1 MILIMGKKHT
11 AFLIFAIVLTGIAY
25 QPYAQQVHIP
35 RIDLMPDL
43 PQPYLMRDWKT
54 VAQQYDSMVFDLQ
67 LQGQYLPLVFFRQQS
82 INYPDD
88 PSFGLHTS
96 VGTTYPTSGE
106 AINVMP
112 AVVGASLCGIDKSNQ
127 FGHNWAL
134 MCQEFF
140 NKRPSENIYLNHP
153 ATSSG
158 NDWWYETMPNIFYL
172 QLKSLYPEIAV
183 FDEQLEP
190 MASQWFRALE
200 NMGASDTPWT
210 VPEMNYRAWKMSTMS
225 PLTTGVPEPEAAGA
239 IAWIMYQTYQI
250 TGLEEHRMA
259 AEWALEFLNNLSA
272 NPSYELQLPYGVY
285 TAARMNAE
293 IGTNYDIE
301 KMLNWVFDR
310 GQLRGWGTIVGNW
323 GGFDCSG
330 LVGEAN
336 DQGND
341 YAFMMNGF
349 QHAAALVPM
358 LRYDK
363 RFATAIAK
371 WILNLANASRL
382 FYPQFLPPDFQDNWS
397 WANTYDPNSVI
408 AYEAMK
414 EVKSGKSPY
423 ATGDAI
429 DGDWSQTNLMLY
441 SSSHVGY
448 LAALIDTTDVE
459 GILQIDLLK
468 TDFYH
473 ADAYPT
479 FLLYNPHSETKTVSL
494 PLHDGIFDIYD
505 AFSGTVILF
514 EQSGQSLLQI
524 EAASAI
530 MPVLIPAGSEIV
542 EEGRK
547 SMVNEI
553 VIDFNN
559 GNLIPNHSPRI
570 KSLGVHS
577 TLVETNTETQI
588 YCTAEDYDDD
598 LLIYQWWLNSE
609 PQEGGS
615 VFNFLAD
622 EPGLYIISCKVS
634 DPGGLSDSAAIIM
647 EAVDKIPLAPEIV
660 MLKAT
665 PRKCEPSQTINLD
678 CLATDANGDSL
689 SYAWHGFQGQLIGNA
704 AEVIYTVP
712 ALSGNYFVHCTVT
725 DTDGLSSSDSLL
737 IMVREFPASPAGE
750 LVARYPLYGNALDV
764 SANQL
769 HGTAGGGV
777 YWGNNAAGEPQKSA
791 CLNGTSANISLPS
804 DPLFNYT
811 QAMSLAFFMK
821 IEQFY
826 EREQYIVSHGS
837 WQNRYKVSISNN
849 RIRFTV
855 NTTNGIFDLD
865 SETVPETGKWY
876 HIAAVYDGNDAELW
890 VDAELD
896 NFLMQTGSIR
906 TSTINPVIGQH
917 LPGNNDFNI
926 HGCINNVSFYNYAL
940 LPAEIE
946 SDLQSGIFEILN
958 RKKYHSL
965 IIFPNPAN
973 ENIITIQ
980 SAGLVQEKL
989 AYSISD
995 MTGRIVQTGKTLA
1008 SGHDQHIILLDHKLR
1023 NGVYMVRVIVS
1034 AEQKNGIF
1042 ILNR

>member
-1 MILIMGKKHT
+1 MAKNYAFFIFI
-11 AFLIFAIVLTGIAY
+11 AIFLIFETK
-25 QPYAQQVHIP
+25 QPLAQQVSIP

-67 LQGQYLPLVFFRQQS
+67 LQGLYLPLVFFRQQS
-82 INYPDD
+82 INYPDN

-96 VGTTYPTSGE
+96 VGTIYPTSGE

-112 AVVGASLCGIDKSNQ
+112 AVVGASLCGIDKSSQ

-140 NKRPSENIYLNHP
+140 NKRPAENIYLNHP

-172 QLKSLYPEIAV
+172 QLTSLYPEIAV

-190 MASQWFRALE
+190 MASQWFKALE
-200 NMGASDTPWT
+200 NMGASATPWT
-210 VPEMNYRAWKMSTMS
+210 VPEMNYRAWKMSNMS
-225 PLTTGVPEPEAAGA
+225 PLTTEVPEPEAAGA
-239 IAWIMYQTYQI
+239 IAWVMYQTYQI

-259 AEWALEFLNNLSA
+259 AEWALEFLDNLSS

-310 GQLRGWGTIVGNW
+310 GHLRGWGTIVGNW

-363 RFATAIAK
+363 HFATAIAK

-382 FYPQFLPPDFQDNWS
+382 FYPKFLPPDFQDNWS

-429 DGDWSQTNLMLY
+429 NGGWSQTNLMLY

-459 GILQIDLLK
+459 SVLKIDLLK

-473 ADAYPT
+473 APAYPS
-479 FLLYNPHSETKTVSL
+479 FLLYNPHGETRTVTL
-494 PLHDGIFDIYD
+494 PLPEGIFDIYD
-505 AFSGTVILF
+505 ALSGMVILYA
-514 EQSGQSLLQI
+514 QSGQSLLQI
-524 EAASAI
+524 EATSST
-530 MPVLIPAGSEIV
+530 MPVLIPNGSEIV
-542 EEGRK
+542 EVGSK
-547 SMVNEI
+547 SMVND
-553 VIDFNN
+553 VIIDHNN
-559 GNLIPNHSPRI
+559 GNVVTNHPPRI
-570 KSLGVHS
+570 KSLGAPS
-577 TLVETNTETQI
+577 TLVETNTETQV
-588 YCTAEDYDDD
+588 YCTAVNNDDD
-598 LLIYQWWLNSE
+598 LLTYQWWLNGE
-609 PQEGGS
+609 LQEGGS
-615 VFNFLAD
+615 VFSFLAD
-622 EPGLYIISCKVS
+622 EPGLYTVSCKVS
-634 DPGGLSDSAAIIM
+634 DPGGLADSASIII

-665 PRKCEPSQTINLD
+665 PRKCEPSQTINLE
-678 CLATDANGDSL
+678 CLASDANGDSL
-689 SYAWHGFQGQLIGNA
+689 FFAWHDFQGHLIGNVD
-704 AEVIYTVP
+704 EVLYTVP
-712 ALSGNYFVHCTVT
+712 AIIGNYYVRCTVM
-725 DTDGLSSSDSLL
+725 DTDELSTGDSLL
-737 IMVREFPASPAGE
+737 LMVRQFPTSPAGE

-791 CLNGTSANISLPS
+791 CLNGTSAHILLPS
-804 DPLFNYT
+804 DPLYNYT
-811 QAMSLAFFMK
+811 QAMALSFFMK

-826 EREQYIVSHGS
+826 EREQYIISHGS

-855 NTTNGIFDLD
+855 NTTSGIFDLD
-865 SETVPETGKWY
+865 SEMVPETGKWY

-890 VDAELD
+890 IDARLD
-896 NFLMQTGSIR
+896 NFKMHTGSIQ
-906 TSTINPVIGQH
+906 TSAINPVIGQH
-917 LPGNNDFNI
+917 LPGNNDFNF

-946 SDLQSGIFEILN
+946 SDLQSGLFEILN
-958 RKKYHSL
+958 RKKHHAL
-965 IIFPNPAN
+965 NIFPNPTN
-973 ENIITIQ
+973 ESRITIQ
-980 SAGLVQEKL
+980 FAGLVPEKL
-989 AYSISD
+989 AYAISD
-995 MTGRIVQTGKTLA
+995 ITGRIVQTGKTLA
-1008 SGHDQHIILLDHKLR
+1008 SGRDQHIIILDHKLR
-1023 NGVYMVRVIVS
+1023 NGVYLVSVMVNS
-1034 AEQKNGIF
+1034 EQKNGLF

>member
-1 MILIMGKKHT
+1 
-11 AFLIFAIVLTGIAY
+11 
-25 QPYAQQVHIP
+25 
-35 RIDLMPDL
+35 
-43 PQPYLMRDWKT
+43 
-54 VAQQYDSMVFDLQ
+54 
-67 LQGQYLPLVFFRQQS
+67 QGQYLPLVFFRQQS
-82 INYPDD
+82 TNYPDD
-88 PSFGLHTS
+88 LSFGLHTS
-96 VGTTYPTSGE
+96 VGTNAPTSGE

-127 FGHNWAL
+127 FGYNWAL

-140 NKRPSENIYLNHP
+140 NKRPAENIYLNHP

-158 NDWWYETMPNIFYL
+158 NDWWYETIPNIFFL

-190 MASQWFRALE
+190 MASQWFKALQH
-200 NMGASDTPWT
+200 MGASATPWT
-210 VPEMNYRAWKMSTMS
+210 LPEMNYRAWEMSTMS

-250 TGLEEHRMA
+250 TELEDYRMA
-259 AEWALEFLNNLSA
+259 AEWALEFMDNLGS

-310 GQLRGWGTIVGNW
+310 GHLRGWGTIVGNW

-382 FYPQFLPPDFQDNWS
+382 FYPQYLPPDFQDNWS
-397 WANTYDPNSVI
+397 WANAYDPNSVI
-408 AYEAMK
+408 AYEAIK
-414 EVKSGKSPY
+414 EVKNGKSPY

-429 DGDWSQTNLMLY
+429 DGGWSQTNLMLY

-448 LAALIDTTDVE
+448 LAALIDITDVE

-473 ADAYPT
+473 APAYPG
-479 FLLYNPHSETKTVSL
+479 FLLYNPHSETKTVTL
-494 PLHDGIFDIYD
+494 PLPEGIFDIYD
-505 AFSGTVILF
+505 ALSGTVILYD
-514 EQSGQSLLQI
+514 QSGQSLLQI
-524 EAASAI
+524 ETKSST

-542 EEGRK
+542 EEGSK
-547 SMVNEI
+547 SMVNGI
-553 VIDFNN
+553 VIDYNN
-559 GNLIPNHSPRI
+559 GNMVTNHSPRI

-577 TLVETNTETQI
+577 TLVETKAETQI
-588 YCTAEDYDDD
+588 YCTAEDSDDD
-598 LLIYQWWLNSE
+598 LLTYEWWLNGD
-609 PQEGGS
+609 PQESGS
-615 VFNFLAD
+615 VYTFLAD
-622 EPGLYIISCKVS
+622 ESGLYMISCKVS
-634 DPGGLSDSAAIIM
+634 DLGGLSDSTAIIM

-660 MLKAT
+660 MLKAM
-665 PRKCEPSQTINLD
+665 PRKCEPSQIISLE
-678 CLATDANGDSL
+678 CLATDANNDSL
-689 SYAWHGFQGQLIGNA
+689 SFVWHDFQGQFIGDV
-704 AEVIYTVP
+704 AEVSYTVP
-712 ALSGNYFVHCTVT
+712 ALSGNYYVNCIVT
-725 DTDGLSSSDSLL
+725 DTDGLSASDSLML
-737 IMVREFPASPAGE
+737 MVREFPASPAGE
-750 LVARYPLYGNALDV
+750 LVARYPLYGNALDINQ
-764 SANQL
+764 NQL

-777 YWGNNAAGEPQKSA
+777 SWGDNAAGEPQKSA
-791 CLNGTSANISLPS
+791 CLNGTSAHISLPS
-804 DPLFNYT
+804 NPLFNYT
-811 QAMSLAFFMK
+811 QSMSLAFFIK

-826 EREQYIVSHGS
+826 EREQYIISHGS
-837 WQNRYKVSISNN
+837 WQNRYKISISNN

-865 SETVPETGKWY
+865 SEMVPESGKWY
-876 HIAAVYDGNDAELW
+876 HIAAVYNGNDAELW
-890 VDAELD
+890 VDAGLD
-896 NFLMQTGSIR
+896 NFMLHTGSIQ

-917 LPGNNDFNI
+917 LPGNNDFNF
-926 HGCINNVSFYNYAL
+926 HGCINNVSFYNYGL

-946 SDLQSGIFEILN
+946 SNLQSGLFEILN
-958 RKKYHSL
+958 WKRYPSL
-965 IIFPNPAN
+965 IIFPNPAI
-973 ENIITIQ
+973 ERKITIQ
-980 SAGLVQEKL
+980 SAGLPPEKL
-989 AYSISD
+989 TYSIFD
-995 MTGRIVQTGKTLA
+995 MTGRVLQTGKA
-1008 SGHDQHIILLDHKLR
+1008 FPSGKDQNTIFLDYKLR
-1023 NGVYMVRVIVS
+1023 NGVYMVRIIS
-1034 AEQKNGIF
+1034 NAEQKHGIF
-1042 ILNR
+1042 ILQR

>member
-1 MILIMGKKHT
+1 MGKKYT
-11 AFLIFAIVLTGIAY
+11 VFLVFAIVLTGIAY

-67 LQGQYLPLVFFRQQS
+67 WQGQYLPLVFFRQQS

-88 PSFGLHTS
+88 LSFGLHTS

-140 NKRPSENIYLNHP
+140 NKRPAENIYLNHP

-172 QLKSLYPEIAV
+172 QLKSFYPEIAV

-190 MASQWFRALE
+190 MASQWFKALQH
-200 NMGASDTPWT
+200 MGASAIPWT

-250 TGLEEHRMA
+250 TGLEQHRLA
-259 AEWALEFLNNLSA
+259 AEWSLEFLNNLSS

-293 IGTNYDIE
+293 IGTSYDIE

-429 DGDWSQTNLMLY
+429 DGGWSQTNLMLY

-459 GILQIDLLK
+459 GILKIDLLK

-473 ADAYPT
+473 APAYPT
-479 FLLYNPHSETKTVSL
+479 FLLYNPHGETKTVAL
-494 PLHDGIFDIYD
+494 PLHDGIFDVYD

-598 LLIYQWWLNSE
+598 LLIYQWWLNGE

-622 EPGLYIISCKVS
+622 EPGLYTVSCKVS
-634 DPGGLSDSAAIIM
+634 DPGGLADSASIII

-665 PRKCEPSQTINLD
+665 PRKCEPSQTINLE
-678 CLATDANGDSL
+678 CLAIDANNDSL
-689 SYAWHGFQGQLIGNA
+689 SYAWHDFQGQLTGNA
-704 AEVIYTVP
+704 NEVIYTVP

-777 YWGNNAAGEPQKSA
+777 SWGNNAAGEPQKSA

-837 WQNRYKVSISNN
+837 WQNRYKISISNN
-849 RIRFTV
+849 HIRFTI

-865 SETVPETGKWY
+865 SEMVPETDKWY

-906 TSTINPVIGQH
+906 TSNLNLVIGQH
-917 LPGNNDFNI
+917 LPGNNDFNF

-946 SDLQSGIFEILN
+946 SDLQSGLFEILN

-965 IIFPNPAN
+965 IIFPNPTN
-973 ENIITIQ
+973 ESRITIQ
-980 SAGLVQEKL
+980 SAGLVPEKL
-989 AYSISD
+989 AYAISD
-995 MTGRIVQTGKTLA
+995 ITGRIVQTGKTLA
-1008 SGHDQHIILLDHKLR
+1008 SGQDQHTILLGHKLR